1 MQAESQSIPVPR
13 VQKSIA
19 MSLGH
24 AVLLFAIGAMLL
36 FATGI
41 ARAQESAVPLPD
53 SSYGATADSYQSPT
67 DLPMPAPDDLTNPDT
82 VTIPIPGG
90 GDIVVDGPNAPSDTP
105 LPNLPGSQWGVTQQ
119 TPFSHDI
126 GPTLP

>member
-1 MQAESQSIPVPR
+1 
-13 VQKSIA
+13 

-24 AVLLFAIGAMLL
+24 AKQAFAIAAILLFAV
-36 FATGI
+36 GI
-41 ARAQESAVPLPD
+41 VRAQDGSLPLPD
-53 SSYGATADSYQSPT
+53 SSYGYSANSFQSPT
-67 DLPMPAPDDLTNPDT
+67 DLTMPAPDDLTNPDT

-90 GDIVVDGPNAPSDTP
+90 GDIIVDGPNAPSNTP

>member
-90 GDIVVDGPNAPSDTP
+90 GDITVDGPNAPSDTP
-105 LPNLPGSQWGVTQQ
+105 LPNLPGSQWGATQQ